1 MARPCVRREASRKG
15 LGRGP
20 TRKMTESESTTA
32 RSIAEL
38 LFDCGAHQGVY
49 LVIDGAKVPVLVE
62 ALEEHDLD
70 ADCVF
75 PGQLAPDVA
84 SVAPYVVRAEAQG
97 QFTDWILSEHWGQSA
112 LIALRSEHDLR
123 SVVKHL
129 RQLKSAQ
136 LPDGTRAY
144 FRFYD
149 PRVLRAY
156 LPTCTEDE
164 LGKVLGGVLDSLWV
178 EARGGGTALEFSAET
193 GHEPRRHPVIEQT

>member
-1 MARPCVRREASRKG
+1 
-15 LGRGP
+15 
-20 TRKMTESESTTA
+20 MTESESTTA

-49 LVIDGAKVPVLVE
+49 LVIDGAKVPVLLE

-84 SVAPYVVRAEAQG
+84 SVAPYVVRVEAQG

-123 SVVKHL
+123 SVVKL
-129 RQLKSAQ
+129 
-136 LPDGTRAY
+136 
-144 FRFYD
+144 
-149 PRVLRAY
+149 
-156 LPTCTEDE
+156 
-164 LGKVLGGVLDSLWV
+164 SLI
-178 EARGGGTALEFSAET
+178 
-193 GHEPRRHPVIEQT
+193 HI